1 MPNRNND
8 ETLQEILEE
17 DNTVVRKSKPK
28 SGIARILL
36 ILTILVIFFFGF
48 LYVTQYLADM
58 EAEARVRGI
67 LTASAYPAGMDEGSS
82 EATLAATL
90 EVAPTET
97 AEIVTATVDPD
108 LERTATI
115 AAQLTSVA
123 EFQSTETPAE

>member
-1 MPNRNND
+1 MPNRKTD

-17 DNTVVRKSKPK
+17 DSTNVRKTRRK
-28 SGIARILL
+28 SPVARILL
-36 ILTILVIFFFGF
+36 ILTILVVFFFGF
-48 LYVTQYLADM
+48 LYITQYLADM
-58 EAEARVRGI
+58 EAEARVRAI
-67 LTASAYPAGMDEGSS
+67 LTASANPASTNENNSDDIA
-82 EATLAATL
+82 EATI

-123 EFQSTETPAE
+123 EFQATETPAE

>member
-1 MPNRNND
+1 MPNRKTD

-17 DNTVVRKSKPK
+17 DSTNVRKTRRK
-28 SGIARILL
+28 SPIARILL
-36 ILTILVIFFFGF
+36 ILTILVVFFFGF

-58 EAEARVRGI
+58 EAEARVRAI
-67 LTASAYPAGMDEGSS
+67 LTASANPASTNENNSDDI
-82 EATLAATL
+82 ATATV

-123 EFQSTETPAE
+123 EFQATETPAE

>member
-1 MPNRNND
+1 MPNRKTD

-17 DNTVVRKSKPK
+17 DNTNVRKTRRK
-28 SGIARILL
+28 SPVARILL
-36 ILTILVIFFFGF
+36 IITILVVFFFGF

-58 EAEARVRGI
+58 EAEARVRAI
-67 LTASAYPAGMDEGSS
+67 LTVSANPAYTNENNSVDI
-82 EATLAATL
+82 ATATI
-90 EVAPTET
+90 EVVPTET

-123 EFQSTETPAE
+123 EFQATETPAE

>member
-1 MPNRNND
+1 MPNRKTD

-17 DNTVVRKSKPK
+17 DSTNVRKTRRK
-28 SGIARILL
+28 SPIARILL
-36 ILTILVIFFFGF
+36 ILTILVLFFFGF

-58 EAEARVRGI
+58 EAEARVRAI
-67 LTASAYPAGMDEGSS
+67 LTASANPASTNENNSDDI
-82 EATLAATL
+82 ATATI
-90 EVAPTET
+90 EVVPTET

-123 EFQSTETPAE
+123 EFQATETPAE